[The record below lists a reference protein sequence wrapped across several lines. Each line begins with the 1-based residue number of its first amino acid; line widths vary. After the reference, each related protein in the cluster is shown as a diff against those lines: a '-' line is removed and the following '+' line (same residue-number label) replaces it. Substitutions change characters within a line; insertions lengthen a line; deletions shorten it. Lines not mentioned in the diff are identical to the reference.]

1 METRFLIHP
10 FEVSEEDFV
19 ACNTSNGSQ
28 LTSNYTADVINVP
41 KLGAGIHYF
50 ISKYTYVYFTVITCF
65 HNSVH
70 TLNWHKQEV
79 NNVFKI

>member
-1 METRFLIHP
+1 MKIFIFDQSFLNTCSYFLSRFHASDKMETRFLIRP

-50 ISKYTYVYFTVITCF
+50 ISK
-65 HNSVH
+65 
-70 TLNWHKQEV
+70 
-79 NNVFKI
+79 